1 MEKVKIFIDRL
12 AKIGIEIK
20 LGSNIP
26 YVYLDYVNGNRVKD
40 RHYASHGW
48 CIGFY
53 SDNFEF
59 LNIADLFKIIRKY
72 RYGENKNNF

>member
-20 LGSNIP
+20 LAGNVPWI
-26 YVYLDYVNGNRVKD
+26 YLSQVNGKTVKET
-40 RHYASHGW
+40 HYAEHGF

-53 SDNFEF
+53 SDNFKF
-59 LNIADLFKIIRKY
+59 LDIEKMFETIRKY
-72 RYGENKNNF
+72 K